1 MARVLIVGE
10 SWVTNATHYKGFDM
24 FTSTTFES
32 GVAPLKEALESG
44 GHEVRW
50 MTAHEAQE
58 GFPSSLD
65 GLAGV
70 HVLILSDVGAN
81 TLLLHP
87 DTWLRGNPTPNRLN
101 LIRDWTLEGG
111 ALVMCGGYY
120 SFQGIN
126 AGAFY
131 HRSPVEEALP
141 VDISPY
147 DDRVEV
153 PQGAVAEVLEPEH
166 QILAGISGEW
176 PVLLGYNRVEP
187 SPGSRVLARVNEDP
201 LLIVG
206 EPGSGRALAWTSDIG
221 PHWCPEPFASWDG
234 YRILWNQAVG
244 WLCDANR

>member
-10 SWVTNATHYKGFDM
+10 SWVTNATHYKGFDQ

-32 GVAPLKEALESG
+32 GVAPLKEALERG

-58 GFPSSLD
+58 GFPSSVD

-70 HVLILSDVGAN
+70 DVLILSDVGAN

-87 DTWLRGNPTPNRLN
+87 DTWLRGKPTPNRLK
-101 LIRDWTLEGG
+101 LIRDWTLYGG

-131 HRSPVEEALP
+131 HRSPVEEVLP

-153 PQGAVAEVLEPEH
+153 PEGAVAEVLEPEH
-166 QILAGISGEW
+166 QILDGIIGEW

-187 SPGSRVLARVNEDP
+187 SPGSQVLARVNEDP
-201 LLIVG
+201 LLVVG
-206 EPGSGRALAWTSDIG
+206 ETGGGRALAWMSDIG

-234 YRILWNQAVG
+234 YRTLWNQAVE